1 MGNHPP
7 LVSSAPREPAKLT
20 IPPKVKQAVAL
31 MVRGPDNDGKPM
43 SLCEAAKAVGLSVP
57 ALRRHFDRPS
67 NLAYL
72 RAEKRTYT
80 ALLIAANPAALAD
93 IRDNAENQMARV
105 ASVREL
111 NSMDA
116 AEVTQSRSQ
125 GVTPGVVINI
135 VHSAPAPRP
144 EPKAVE
150 PLELEQPRQVD
161 DEPDR
166 R

>member
-7 LVSSAPREPAKLT
+7 LVSSAPRETRLI
-20 IPPKVKQAVAL
+20 IPPRVKQAVAL

-43 SLCEAAKAVGLSVP
+43 SLVEAAQALGMSVP
-57 ALRRHFDRPS
+57 TLRRYFDKPS

-116 AEVTQSRSQ
+116 AEVVQSRSQ
-125 GVTPGVVINI
+125 GVTPGITII
-135 VHSAPAPRP
+135 V
-144 EPKAVE
+144 
-150 PLELEQPRQVD
+150 EQPRAAPLEPKPVAPMIEHDPRQDSYQD
-161 DEPDR
+161 D
-166 R
+166 